1 MSHPIRRRRFAT
13 TAAAAGLFQIV
24 PRHVLGGAGYTPP
37 GAKLNIAGIGLG
49 GMGHANMLARTHES
63 QTPNK

>member
-1 MSHPIRRRRFAT
+1 MNHPIRRRRFAT
-13 TAAAAGLFQIV
+13 ASAATGLLQV
-24 PRHVLGGAGYTPP
+24 SRHVLGGSGYTPP